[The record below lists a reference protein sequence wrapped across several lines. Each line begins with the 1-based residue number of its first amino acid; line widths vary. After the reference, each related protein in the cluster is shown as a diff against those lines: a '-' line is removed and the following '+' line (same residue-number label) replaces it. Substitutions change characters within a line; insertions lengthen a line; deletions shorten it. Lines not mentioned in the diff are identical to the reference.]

1 MRLQIHDVGHGL
13 CISLI
18 HENGNVMLWDC
29 GHAEWGRPSAF
40 LPNLG
45 IRTVQRFFVTNFDQ
59 DHISDLV
66 QLRAA
71 VNIELLH
78 CNDTIT
84 SQQLRALKAQS
95 GPISAAMESMLQMID
110 GYCGG
115 PPATPPR
122 FPNVEF
128 TCYRNAYGV
137 HFNDT
142 NNISLVTFLQF
153 GNIRFVIPGDLE
165 VEGWRKLL
173 QNQNFVADLS
183 GVHVFI
189 ASHHGR
195 ENGYCPEVFEHCS
208 PNVVVFS
215 DSPAVHATQQMAST
229 YGRHASGI
237 QFNGTPRSVLS
248 TRSDGSIW
256 WDQ

>member
-115 PPATPPR
+115 PLGRSRLHSVTPW
-122 FPNVEF
+122 
-128 TCYRNAYGV
+128 
-137 HFNDT
+137 
-142 NNISLVTFLQF
+142 
-153 GNIRFVIPGDLE
+153 PGERILP
-165 VEGWRKLL
+165 GGLRALL
-173 QNQNFVADLS
+173 
-183 GVHVFI
+183 
-189 ASHHGR
+189 
-195 ENGYCPEVFEHCS
+195 P
-208 PNVVVFS
+208 
-215 DSPAVHATQQMAST
+215 
-229 YGRHASGI
+229 
-237 QFNGTPRSVLS
+237 
-248 TRSDGSIW
+248 
-256 WDQ
+256 